1 MDNFLNTVSE
11 VYRNFGLEN
20 TSVSENKLP
29 EDVRLFQRIILT
41 TEERKRLPGNASF
54 FMGTQIHEAVQK
66 MICHN
71 KTLDEVIYKD
81 ENSLIKNTRNY
92 KPLDEKDKAKSRTI
106 AMQSK
111 KIIKHFVE
119 EVNKLQ
125 DGNWKSECEYVHWD
139 NRIGTYFRM
148 FVDAVGDKY
157 FIDFKNLFGSVRQT
171 KKGWSISK
179 RTMEGKIFSSDL
191 MQMALYSKVLPN
203 HKPCLI
209 YATPEGAMSFTPDNT
224 PEMKQENLHKYYEEL
239 ITYQKVWENKLA
251 YAGGDIKK
259 LANIIKTDFSSIRK
273 QDFWWNNIPY
283 EYLTR
288 LKKYYD

>member
-71 KTLDEVIYKD
+71 NTLDEVIYKD

-92 KPLDEKDKAKSRTI
+92 KPLDDKDKAKSRTI

-111 KIIKHFVE
+111 KIIKNFVE

-125 DGNWKSECEYVHWD
+125 DSNWKSECEYVHWD

-157 FIDFKNLFGSVRQT
+157 FIDFKNLGFLRSVELFNSLNRST
-171 KKGWSISK
+171 RIMSNLEWS
-179 RTMEGKIFSSDL
+179 
-191 MQMALYSKVLPN
+191 
-203 HKPCLI
+203 
-209 YATPEGAMSFTPDNT
+209 
-224 PEMKQENLHKYYEEL
+224 
-239 ITYQKVWENKLA
+239 W
-251 YAGGDIKK
+251 
-259 LANIIKTDFSSIRK
+259 
-273 QDFWWNNIPY
+273 
-283 EYLTR
+283 
-288 LKKYYD
+288 LKKSAASLHTIFGFN